1 MKVLALGA
9 LAIGLSLPSLGH
21 AGGDYDFGGV
31 AEHIF
36 VKADSNEDGVMT
48 RAEHDAPGLP
58 RWGSNFDEFDLN
70 GDGSVSL
77 DEYKTVFLRYHE
89 PGRAA

>member
-9 LAIGLSLPSLGH
+9 LAISLSLPSLVH
-21 AGGDYDFGGV
+21 AGGDHDFSAV

-36 VKADSNEDGVMT
+36 VKADSNDDGVLT
-48 RAEHDAPGLP
+48 RAEHDAAGLLH
-58 RWGSNFDEFDLN
+58 WGSNFDEFDLD

-77 DEYKTVFLRYHE
+77 NEYKTVFLRYHK
-89 PGRAA
+89 PGRPA

>member
-9 LAIGLSLPSLGH
+9 LAISLSIPSLVH
-21 AGGDYDFGGV
+21 AGGDHDFSAV

-36 VKADSNEDGVMT
+36 VKADSNNDGVMT
-48 RAEHDAPGLP
+48 RAEHDAAGLP
-58 RWGSNFDEFDLN
+58 RWGSNFDEFDLDGN
-70 GDGSVSL
+70 GSVSL
-77 DEYKTVFLRYHE
+77 DEYKTVFIRCHE